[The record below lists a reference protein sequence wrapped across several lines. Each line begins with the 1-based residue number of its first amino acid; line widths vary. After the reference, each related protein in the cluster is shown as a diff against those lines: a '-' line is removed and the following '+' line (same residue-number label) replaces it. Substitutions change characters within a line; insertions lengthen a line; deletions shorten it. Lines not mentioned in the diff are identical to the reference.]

1 MGSAYYSTLSS
12 YSRPSSYSSAITSSD
27 ALAALFAFIG
37 GFLAIIIIIA
47 IAIIVLQI
55 IANWKLFTKAGEK
68 GWKAIIPFYNTAIL
82 YKISGMS
89 PWLAL
94 LYIGFLIPGINIIVG
109 IAFAVLNLYQPI
121 NLAKGFKKS
130 TGFTVGLI
138 MLPFIFNLILGLGD
152 SKYYGYENTKPT
164 STPTPESKPVEVVE
178 TAETAETKTETETK
192 SEE

>member
-1 MGSAYYSTLSS
+1 MGYSNYGSLSS
-12 YSRPSSYSSAITSSD
+12 YSGGSNYSSLASSSDLSSAIF
-27 ALAALFAFIG
+27 ALIG
-37 GFLAIIIIIA
+37 GFLGFIVFIALAIV
-47 IAIIVLQI
+47 VLQI
-55 IANWKLFTKAGEK
+55 VANWKLFTKAGEK

-94 LYIGFLIPGINIIVG
+94 LYIGFLIPGINFIVS
-109 IAFAVLNLYQPI
+109 IVFAILRLYQPI

-138 MLPFIFNLILGLGD
+138 MLPFVFNLILGLGD
-152 SKYYGYENTKPT
+152 SKYYGYEDMKP
-164 STPTPESKPVEVVE
+164 TPTPESKPVEVVE
-178 TAETAETKTETETK
+178 TTETKAETETK